1 MIEYMDEKSN
11 YKEHRDNHVRYR
23 IIQKVKSDLEKISKE
38 LWTYL
43 MIGLFVIWWKNKFL
57 KIQKLLKL
65 KNDLEMKLIL

>member
-11 YKEHRDNHVRYR
+11 YKEHKDNHVKKR

-43 MIGLFVIWWKNKFL
+43 MMGLFVICWKNKFL

-65 KNDLEMKLIL
+65 KNDLETKLIL